1 VFDRPSLFEE
11 DRWHR
16 ERARKQAGT
25 LNVGESRVIISKNIQ
40 GAFLAAYRYT
50 QIRMASKDLTKI
62 EQLDLSKCYHL
73 NILCLAELIELRD
86 LNLSGCGTLN
96 TLNLT
101 GLGRLSY
108 LDLSDCFSLQEL
120 KTLGNLRG
128 MHELILNEMHN
139 KLTLPK
145 NIRSRVKIKRI
156 E

>member
-1 VFDRPSLFEE
+1 MPVIVAHSSLGSQLTATQQSVWYPGLTEL
-11 DRWHR
+11 R
-16 ERARKQAGT
+16 E
-25 LNVGESRVIISKNIQ
+25 LNLSNRSQLNS
-40 GAFLAAYRYT
+40 L
-50 QIRMASKDLTKI
+50 SLKDLTKI
-62 EQLDLSKCYHL
+62 EQLDLSKCFHL

-86 LNLSGCGTLN
+86 LNLSGCGSLN